1 MFNDVFTAL
10 TSRKTELCKI
20 LIPFK
25 LSISKASGI
34 KVDFGMAMADAK

>member
-20 LIPFK
+20 L
-25 LSISKASGI
+25 GI
-34 KVDFGMAMADAK
+34 N

>member
-20 LIPFK
+20 LYKLFK
-25 LSISKASGI
+25 KQI
-34 KVDFGMAMADAK
+34 K